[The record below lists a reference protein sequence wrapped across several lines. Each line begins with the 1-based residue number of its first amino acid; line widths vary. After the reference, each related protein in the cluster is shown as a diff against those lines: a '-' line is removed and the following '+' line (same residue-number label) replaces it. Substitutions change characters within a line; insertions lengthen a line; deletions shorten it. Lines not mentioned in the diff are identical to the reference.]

1 MARDLN
7 LSVTL
12 SAINRATGP
21 LRQIMQGSQGAGR
34 AIRETRDQLRNLQD
48 QQKQLTAFRDMSRQ
62 SHATRRALMDKREEL
77 RRISQQVQ
85 STEGPTRRLTQQQEK
100 AQREVDKL
108 TREYRGQRDQVRE
121 LARQLPPGIEGT
133 RGLAQQNEA
142 LARQIEE
149 TNRRLERQQ
158 NALRRLGDAD
168 VSGRF
173 RNMTG
178 EARRF
183 TRNLTIGATLA
194 AGSIFGLA
202 NSTATLGDDV
212 AKTADAIGMGI
223 TELQELRYAAERSG
237 VATGTLD
244 GSMQRFVRRI
254 GQAAQGSGAAKKAY
268 EELGLSA
275 QELARMSPARAL
287 GIVADRLNQVEN
299 HADRTAYA
307 NAMLGNSGAA
317 LLNMLKDGSE
327 GLTDYAR
334 QAQLTGGMLSE
345 EATRGAEDFKDA
357 LLDAQLGMN
366 GMRHTIGAELMPA
379 VTQLMRELSGWM
391 QENSHRVRAFAREFG
406 ERLKAAVPVII
417 DLASGAARLAGTLAD
432 IVTRAADMVGG
443 FDNLAMVVGGLFASK
458 LILSVVMFG
467 ISLVKAGAALASL
480 AATLPG
486 LVGGIKALGAAAV
499 FLGKSVLFTLIGA
512 FKMLGVTMMFLGKGA
527 LALLLASLKM
537 IGVVLLG
544 TMKVIGAFAIGLKA
558 LGAIVWAVG
567 KGIMVGLLGALKAT
581 AIFLATNPIG
591 WAIMGIAALAFLIV
605 KYWEPIKA
613 FFQDVWEGTKA
624 IFNGAWA
631 SIREACA
638 DGLSGITRLLLD
650 WSPLGILWR
659 GIATALQHLGI
670 ELPEG
675 FATLGNAIIDGLLG
689 GLRAK
694 AGEVRDAIT
703 GIGGNIV
710 GWFKDR
716 LGINSP
722 SRVFAGFGGDLL
734 DGLISGIDDK
744 WSVLRDSI
752 GNTAGAVV
760 GWFKDRLGIRSP
772 SRVFAQLGDDTLAG
786 YRQGLERSE
795 DGALREIKHFGDRVR
810 RAGAGLALGTI
821 ATAAVA
827 GGSVESGGHD
837 GIDFDTRPPLSSANS
852 GSLVI
857 HGGINIEINATPG
870 MNEEALAKRVASEV
884 QRALEAAQRDA
895 AIRRRSAFHDID

>member
-77 RRISQQVQ
+77 RQISQQLQ
-85 STEGPTRRLTQQQEK
+85 STEGPTRRLTQQQAN

-183 TRNLTIGATLA
+183 TRNLTIGVTLA

-254 GQAAQGSGAAKKAY
+254 GLAAQGSGAAKKAY

-275 QELARMSPARAL
+275 QELARMSPDRAL
-287 GIVADRLNQVEN
+287 GIVADRLNEIEDHTTRAAFASQL
-299 HADRTAYA
+299 
-307 NAMLGNSGAA
+307 LGNSGADM
-317 LLNMLKDGSE
+317 LNMLKDGSD

-334 QAQLTGGMLSE
+334 QARLTGSVLSE
-345 EATRGAEDFKDA
+345 EAARGAEDFKDA
-357 LLDAQLGMN
+357 LLDAQLGMS

-417 DLASGAARLAGTLAD
+417 ELASGAARLAGTLAD

-486 LVGGIKALGAAAV
+486 LVGGIKALG
-499 FLGKSVLFTLIGA
+499 L
-512 FKMLGVTMMFLGKGA
+512 
-527 LALLLASLKM
+527 
-537 IGVVLLG
+537 
-544 TMKVIGAFAIGLKA
+544 AFA
-558 LGAIVWAVG
+558 
-567 KGIMVGLLGALKAT
+567 AT
-581 AIFLATNPIG
+581 PIG
-591 WAIMGIAALAFLIV
+591 WVIAGITAIAAGAIYLWRN
-605 KYWEPIKA
+605 WETIGPKFTALWDTLRELPGRAWAGIKA
-613 FFQDVWEGTKA
+613 AFE
-624 IFNGAWA
+624 
-631 SIREACA
+631 
-638 DGLSGITRLLLD
+638 DGIGGVTQLLVD

-659 GIATALQHLGI
+659 GIRAGLAALGM
-670 ELPEG
+670 ELPG
-675 FATLGNAIIDGLLG
+675 TLSELGGMIIDGLLG

-694 AGEVRDAIT
+694 AGEVRDAVT

-710 GWFKDR
+710 GWFKER

-827 GGSVESGGHD
+827 SGNVESGGHGG
-837 GIDFDTRPPLSSANS
+837 GIAFDTRPPMAAPSA
-852 GSLVI
+852 
-857 HGGINIEINATPG
+857 GGLQVSIGEINVHAAPG
-870 MNEEALAKRVASEV
+870 MDEQALARLVASEV
-884 QRALEAAQRDA
+884 QRALAEAERNARARQ
-895 AIRRRSAFHDID
+895 RSALFDTD